1 MYTATYTICFGVP
14 RSRVRLGLD
23 SVFELQMFLTS
34 FSPRW
39 PSTQFEAGKGPD
51 VELSVAVA
59 ESFRSEERGGAEGGG
74 GEGGGGDGEGEGGGG
89 EGGGDGGCKGDG
101 GGDGGCSRGL
111 PHQVGLLRANRQSIV
126 WLA

>member
-1 MYTATYTICFGVP
+1 M
-14 RSRVRLGLD
+14 
-23 SVFELQMFLTS
+23 
-34 FSPRW
+34 
-39 PSTQFEAGKGPD
+39 EAGYGPD

-59 ESFRSEERGGAEGGG
+59 ESFRSEENGGAEGGG

-89 EGGGDGGCKGDG
+89 EGGCAGGCKGDG

-111 PHQVGLLRANRQSIV
+111 PHQVGLLRANRQSTV